1 MYCCELCNN
10 NVNNN
15 FEIKKPKQK
24 KTSHHNLTTKINTEH
39 ILTSDDNISK
49 NIHIEKYNEKDY
61 LEIIDYPEFQYKK
74 KEIFP
79 NQLFNDLFKIS
90 PFKFEKIKD
99 NKSNIRNRMEDENK
113 NENDETKILNE
124 INDEISI
131 KSFEKEKK
139 IYEKK
144 KEKNNIISPNKIIRK
159 IKRQNTIDNNNLFQ
173 KKQKFIFQ
181 NYFKNIKEKK
191 INNPFLNGFLYSS
204 KSKVQNNNNKKYL
217 SYQKG
222 IKKNGSERIESKEI
236 DDYLSFLSSN

>member
-24 KTSHHNLTTKINTEH
+24 KTSHHNLTTKINTGH
-39 ILTSDDNISK
+39 ILTTDENITK

-61 LEIIDYPEFQYKK
+61 LEIIDYPEFQIKK

-99 NKSNIRNRMEDENK
+99 NKSNVRNRIEDENK
-113 NENDETKILNE
+113 NENDETQILKE

-131 KSFEKEKK
+131 QSLEKGKN
-139 IYEKK
+139 IFEKK
-144 KEKNNIISPNKIIRK
+144 KEKKNIICPNKIIRK
-159 IKRQNTIDNNNLFQ
+159 TKRQNTMDNKVFQ

-181 NYFKNIKEKK
+181 SYFKNMKEKK
-191 INNPFLNGFLYSS
+191 IYNPFLNGFLYSS
-204 KSKVQNNNNKKYL
+204 KSKVENNNKKNI

-222 IKKNGSERIESKEI
+222 IKKNNSERIESKEI
-236 DDYLSFLSSN
+236 DDYLSFVSSN

>member
-24 KTSHHNLTTKINTEH
+24 KTSHHNLTTKINTGH
-39 ILTSDDNISK
+39 ILTTDENITK

-61 LEIIDYPEFQYKK
+61 LEIIDYPEFQIKK

-99 NKSNIRNRMEDENK
+99 NKSNVRNRIEDENK
-113 NENDETKILNE
+113 NENDETQILKE

-131 KSFEKEKK
+131 QSLEKGKN

-144 KEKNNIISPNKIIRK
+144 KEKKNIICPNKIIRK
-159 IKRQNTIDNNNLFQ
+159 TKRQNTMDNKVFQ

-181 NYFKNIKEKK
+181 SYFKNMKEKK
-191 INNPFLNGFLYSS
+191 IYNPFLNGFLYSS
-204 KSKVQNNNNKKYL
+204 KSKVENNNKKNI

-222 IKKNGSERIESKEI
+222 IKKNNSERIESKEI
-236 DDYLSFLSSN
+236 DDYLSFVSSN

>member
-24 KTSHHNLTTKINTEH
+24 KTSHNNLTTKINTEH

-61 LEIIDYPEFQYKK
+61 LEIIDYPEFQIKK

-99 NKSNIRNRMEDENK
+99 NKSNVRNRIEDENK
-113 NENDETKILNE
+113 NENDETQILKE

-131 KSFEKEKK
+131 QSLEKGKN
-139 IYEKK
+139 IFEKK
-144 KEKNNIISPNKIIRK
+144 KEKKKNNIYK
-159 IKRQNTIDNNNLFQ
+159 
-173 KKQKFIFQ
+173 
-181 NYFKNIKEKK
+181 
-191 INNPFLNGFLYSS
+191 
-204 KSKVQNNNNKKYL
+204 
-217 SYQKG
+217 
-222 IKKNGSERIESKEI
+222 
-236 DDYLSFLSSN
+236 

>member
-24 KTSHHNLTTKINTEH
+24 KISHHNLTTKINTGH
-39 ILTSDDNISK
+39 ILTTDENITK

-61 LEIIDYPEFQYKK
+61 LEIIDYPEFQIKK

-99 NKSNIRNRMEDENK
+99 NKSNVRNRIEDENK
-113 NENDETKILNE
+113 NENDETQILKE

-131 KSFEKEKK
+131 QSLEKGKN

-144 KEKNNIISPNKIIRK
+144 KEKKNIICPNKIIRK
-159 IKRQNTIDNNNLFQ
+159 TKRQNTMDNKVFQ

-181 NYFKNIKEKK
+181 SYFKNMKEKK
-191 INNPFLNGFLYSS
+191 IYNPFLNGFLYSS
-204 KSKVQNNNNKKYL
+204 KSKVENNNKKNI

-222 IKKNGSERIESKEI
+222 IKKNNSERIESKEI
-236 DDYLSFLSSN
+236 DDYLSFVSSN

>member
-24 KTSHHNLTTKINTEH
+24 KSFHLNLKTKINTEH
-39 ILTSDDNISK
+39 ILTSDENIIK
-49 NIHIEKYNEKDY
+49 NIHIEKYNEKDF

-99 NKSNIRNRMEDENK
+99 NKSNIRNRIEDENK
-113 NENDETKILNE
+113 NENDETKILKE

-131 KSFEKEKK
+131 KSLEKEKK
-139 IYEKK
+139 IFELK
-144 KEKNNIISPNKIIRK
+144 KEKKNKICPNKIIRK
-159 IKRQNTIDNNNLFQ
+159 TKRQNTIDNNLFQ

-181 NYFKNIKEKK
+181 SYFKNVKEKK

-204 KSKVQNNNNKKYL
+204 KSKIENNNKKNI

-222 IKKNGSERIESKEI
+222 IKKNNSERIESKEI
-236 DDYLSFLSSN
+236 DEYLSFVSSN